1 MEAYI
6 KISKYPKGL
15 HVLLLFFLIIIS
27 TIIIVISANLIH
39 RLFLPDETYLVAYKT
54 KDNIITLKTSRGTLY
69 LYQSDFSSPEIYTQ
83 TLNFLRRENNDT
95 TRNGRPH
102 NF

>member
-6 KISKYPKGL
+6 KINKYPKGL
-15 HVLLLFFLIIIS
+15 HVLIFFFLIIIS
-27 TIIIVISANLIH
+27 VITIVISANLIH
-39 RLFLPDETYLVAYKT
+39 QFFSSDETYLVAYRT
-54 KDNIITLKTSRGTLY
+54 ENNTITLKTGKGTLY
-69 LYQSDFSSPEIYTQ
+69 LYQTDFSSPEIYIQ

-95 TRNGRPH
+95 TRNGRFN